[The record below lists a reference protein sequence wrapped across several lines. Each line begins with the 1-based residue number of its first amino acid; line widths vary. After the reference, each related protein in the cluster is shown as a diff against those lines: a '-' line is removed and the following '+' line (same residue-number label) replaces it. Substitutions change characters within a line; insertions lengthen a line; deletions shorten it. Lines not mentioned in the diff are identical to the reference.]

1 MVSDTAAFNMIT
13 FTIPEQGI
21 YPVSNISLDI
31 SSPSAASVFVRNLFI
46 LACHQPFVT
55 TSEGKSIRPLST
67 AALHKLRVAIM
78 CDRRIADHGD
88 KISSCSN
95 SHVVGSLMQTVWGT
109 CCCCFAD
116 RYYRDDVRTSGNLD
130 TVRHNYAVYVN
141 IHSVS
146 SFSYCYP
153 LRTEMPLSFCIK
165 VIKWCNSTYQ
175 SSCK

>member
-1 MVSDTAAFNMIT
+1 MVSDTAAFTMIT

-95 SHVVGSLMQTVWGT
+95 SHVVGSLMQTV
-109 CCCCFAD
+109 
-116 RYYRDDVRTSGNLD
+116 
-130 TVRHNYAVYVN
+130 
-141 IHSVS
+141 
-146 SFSYCYP
+146 
-153 LRTEMPLSFCIK
+153 
-165 VIKWCNSTYQ
+165 
-175 SSCK
+175 